1 MSCPDTCTVTP
12 DVTNPCGSGGAGD
25 TGDGGSSSASW
36 YAVSSVVVSLA
47 IAGAVAVI
55 GQDTHV
61 ETISCVIFQ
70 THSNG
75 QYK

>member
-25 TGDGGSSSASW
+25 TGDGGSSSASRH
-36 YAVSSVVVSLA
+36 AVSSVVASLVT
-47 IAGAVAVI
+47 AGD
-55 GQDTHV
+55 GQLGFTV

-75 QYK
+75 QHK

>member
-12 DVTNPCGSGGAGD
+12 DVTNPCGSGGAGG

-36 YAVSSVVVSLA
+36 HAVSNVVVSLA

-55 GQDTHV
+55 G
-61 ETISCVIFQ
+61 
-70 THSNG
+70 
-75 QYK
+75 